1 MEPGT
6 CYVEQVGASNGLGLH
21 IQQSEYS
28 VCICSAVLN
37 AYWHIGRKSVK
48 SR

>member
-28 VCICSAVLN
+28 VCI
-37 AYWHIGRKSVK
+37 IR
-48 SR
+48 